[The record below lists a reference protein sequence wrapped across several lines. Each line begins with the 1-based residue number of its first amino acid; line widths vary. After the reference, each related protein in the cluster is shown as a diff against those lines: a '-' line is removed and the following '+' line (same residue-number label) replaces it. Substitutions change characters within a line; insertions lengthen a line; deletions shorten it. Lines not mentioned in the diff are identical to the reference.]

1 MYGYKDYFD
10 EALFGKP
17 YNDREEEISEYKSLI
32 ELMLEDYAGLKGL
45 GTEEGLFS
53 RGLLISE
60 EEMKEYFIN
69 HPSLRENDSYYY
81 VHAETVED
89 ALSHIKS
96 REEATKDKSILP
108 LYNIKKSYGLNNP
121 ELLAV
126 MLGFLN
132 QKNRGYERVFGFLQD
147 DIELN
152 DATLGLLI
160 SLCTR
165 AFKEDIPE
173 AEEFISGKKGL
184 FGSLFKAYGADKI
197 YPLRSKLVLTY
208 AAASYIRGGL
218 SEGVPSDGLIK
229 LYEKSEEPDFFEEEI
244 KAVSLLLGSDEKLSC
259 VYLEGKDNDAAL
271 HVAKKAA
278 HKNKKKLCAIS
289 LNDIKN
295 ADEDKVCEA
304 EENILFYGQM
314 EGIALI
320 LNDAVEEN
328 VNDAFLLNFI
338 KGLICSKKVSP
349 ILFSGSKNT
358 PESLKLG
365 NGIGEPVLHI
375 GITLPD
381 VKVRTAIWEYFIK
394 SCGLSKE
401 KGFLC
406 EDLADCYEIGYKDI
420 KSSVKQAKLNMLV
433 NGLKKVNKDVMIEA
447 LKGIGTV
454 NFKGLAKEVKTVYT
468 WEDLCI
474 GKEESRILK
483 TACDRYKIKNRIGE
497 SWGISKKNAYG
508 NGVSVLLY
516 GPPGTGKTMSAQVVA
531 REIGLPLYR
540 VDTSQL
546 FSKYIGETQKNLNA
560 VFDEAETSNV
570 ILFFDEADAL
580 FSKRTDV
587 ESSNDRHAN
596 QEIAFL
602 LQRIEEYKGMSILA
616 TNYYSGFDKAFVRRI
631 TYAVRLE
638 QPDYETRLLL
648 WKNTLPLT
656 VPKEK
661 DIDYEFLAENF
672 ELTGSNIKAI
682 LLSAAYMAGAEDKKL
697 SMSFI
702 VRAMKYEFD
711 KLGMMPDSGKFGQ
724 YAAYLYG

>member
-1 MYGYKDYFD
+1 M
-10 EALFGKP
+10 
-17 YNDREEEISEYKSLI
+17 
-32 ELMLEDYAGLKGL
+32 
-45 GTEEGLFS
+45 
-53 RGLLISE
+53 
-60 EEMKEYFIN
+60 
-69 HPSLRENDSYYY
+69 
-81 VHAETVED
+81 
-89 ALSHIKS
+89 
-96 REEATKDKSILP
+96 
-108 LYNIKKSYGLNNP
+108 
-121 ELLAV
+121 
-126 MLGFLN
+126 
-132 QKNRGYERVFGFLQD
+132 
-147 DIELN
+147 
-152 DATLGLLI
+152 
-160 SLCTR
+160 
-165 AFKEDIPE
+165 
-173 AEEFISGKKGL
+173 FISDNKGL
-184 FGSLFKAYGADKI
+184 FGSIFKVAGADMI
-197 YPLRSKLVLTY
+197 YPLRSRLILTH
-208 AAASYIRGGL
+208 AAASYISGSFTEAMPL
-218 SEGVPSDGLIK
+218 SGIVKIYGED
-229 LYEKSEEPDFFEEEI
+229 SEPVFYGKETY
-244 KAVSLLLGSDEKLSC
+244 AVSLLLDSKDKFSC
-259 VYLEGKDNDAAL
+259 VYLEGKDSEAAL
-271 HVAKKAA
+271 HIAAKAA
-278 HKNKKKLCAIS
+278 QKSNKRLFYLS

-295 ADEDKVCEA
+295 SDVEDISIA
-304 EENILFYGQM
+304 EETVKFYGYM
-314 EGIALI
+314 EGITLLLI
-320 LNDAVEEN
+320 DVNEMN
-328 VNDAFLLNFI
+328 VNDAFLFVFLKRLLDN
-338 KGLICSKKVSP
+338 KVLYP
-349 ILFSGSKNT
+349 VLLSGDDKT
-358 PESLKLG
+358 PQSLKLG
-365 NGIGEPVLHI
+365 RVIKEPVLHI
-375 GITLPD
+375 GISALD
-381 VKVRTAIWEYFIK
+381 VKMRTAIWDYYIK
-394 SCGLSKE
+394 SE
-401 KGFLC
+401 KLAKDKDFSS
-406 EDLADCYEIGYKDI
+406 EELADCYEIGYGAI
-420 KSSVKQAKLNMLV
+420 KAAVKQAGLNMLV
-433 NGLKKVNKDVMIEA
+433 KGVKKVNKDIMIDA

-454 NFKGLAKEVKTVYT
+454 NFNGLAKEVKTVYT
-468 WEDLCI
+468 WDDLCI

-497 SWGISKKNAYG
+497 SWGITKKNAYG

-648 WKNTLPLT
+648 WNNTLPDT

-697 SMSFI
+697 SMSYI

>member
-1 MYGYKDYFD
+1 MYGYKDYFNETFFD
-10 EALFGKP
+10 TP
-17 YNDREEEISEYKSLI
+17 YNDRAEEIEDYKCLAEI
-32 ELMLEDYAGLKGL
+32 MLEDYAGLKGL
-45 GTEEGLFS
+45 GTEDGLFS
-53 RGLLISE
+53 KGLLISE
-60 EEMKEYFIN
+60 DEMKEYFIN
-69 HPSLRENDSYYY
+69 HPSLRDTDAYFYIT
-81 VHAETVED
+81 ADTVEE

-96 REEATKDKSILP
+96 RQNATKDKSILP
-108 LYNIKKSYGLNNP
+108 IYSISEKYGLKSF
-121 ELLAV
+121 ETLAV
-126 MLGFLN
+126 VLGFMSY
-132 QKNRGYERVFGFLQD
+132 QSRGYERVFGFLQD
-147 DIELN
+147 DIEQSE
-152 DATLGLLI
+152 ATVGLLI
-160 SLCTR
+160 SLAKR
-165 AFKEDIPE
+165 VFEDDIPD
-173 AEEFISGKKGL
+173 AGEFISGKNGL
-184 FGSLFKAYGADKI
+184 FGSVFKLSGVDKVH
-197 YPLRSKLVLTY
+197 PLRSKLILTH
-208 AAASYIRGGL
+208 AAAAYIAGDKTGCDFA
-218 SEGVPSDGLIK
+218 GDFINI
-229 LYEKSEEPDFFEEEI
+229 YDNDDEPDFFEKEI
-244 KAVSLLLGSDEKLSC
+244 NAVSKLLNSEEKINC
-259 VYLEGKDNDAAL
+259 VFLEGKDNDVAL
-271 HVAKKAA
+271 HVAKRAA
-278 HKNKKKLCAIS
+278 YKNKKRIFS
-289 LNDIKN
+289 VSINDINN
-295 ADEDKVCEA
+295 ADEDELN
-304 EENILFYGQM
+304 ETGEIILFYGHM
-314 EGIALI
+314 EGMVLFLA
-320 LNDAVEEN
+320 DVCEEN
-328 VNDAFLLNFI
+328 IKDAFLLRFMNKI
-338 KGLICSKKVSP
+338 IHNGVVSP
-349 ILFSGSKNT
+349 VLLSGSEKT
-358 PESLKLG
+358 PSSLKRGSLT
-365 NGIGEPVLHI
+365 GEYVLHI
-375 GITLPD
+375 GLSSPD
-381 VKVRTAIWEYFIK
+381 VKVRSAIWEHFLKAY
-394 SCGLSKE
+394 GLSKE
-401 KGFLC
+401 KGFSC
-406 EDLADCYEIGYKDI
+406 EELADCYETGYGAI
-420 KSSVKQAKLNMLV
+420 KSAVRQAALNMLV
-433 NGLKKVNKDVMIEA
+433 NGAKKANKDILTDA

-468 WEDLCI
+468 WDDLCI

-497 SWGISKKNAYG
+497 SWGITKKNAYG

-602 LQRIEEYKGMSILA
+602 LQRIEEYKGMSLLA

-648 WKNTLPLT
+648 WKNTLPDA
-656 VPKEK
+656 VPIDK

-697 SMSFI
+697 SMSYI